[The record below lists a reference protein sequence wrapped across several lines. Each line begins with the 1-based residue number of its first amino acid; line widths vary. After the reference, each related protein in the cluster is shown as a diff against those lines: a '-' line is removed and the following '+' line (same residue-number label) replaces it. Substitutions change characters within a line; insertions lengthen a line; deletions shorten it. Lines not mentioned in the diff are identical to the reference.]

1 MSSNKIYFAVSDDKY
16 ELPVGVC
23 SEEEIRKVHNRSAL
37 TVKQQA
43 NKSKK
48 WRSVVPTGSGRHKS
62 KLSPDWIREFYLR
75 VMNLIDQKGVDIT
88 TFAKRNKVARQFF
101 YSNGCAPSIEKLIKL
116 ADILGVTTDY
126 LLGREELNND
136 KRRNRRV

>member
-1 MSSNKIYFAVSDDKY
+1 MSSNKIYFTVSDDKY

-23 SEEEIRKVHNRSAL
+23 SEEEITKVHNRSAL

-48 WRSVVPTGSGRHKS
+48 WRSVVPTGSGRYKS
-62 KLSPDWIREFYLR
+62 TMSPEWVRDFYLR
-75 VMNLIDQKGVDIT
+75 VLILIDQKGTDVRS
-88 TFAKRNKVARQFF
+88 FAKKNKVSRQFF
-101 YSNGCAPSIEKLIKL
+101 YSNGFAPSVEKLIKL

-126 LLGREELNND
+126 LLGREEQNNVIQ
-136 KRRNRRV
+136 KKER

>member
-23 SEEEIRKVHNRSAL
+23 SEEEITKVHNRSAL

-62 KLSPDWIREFYLR
+62 KLSPEWIREFYLR
-75 VMNLIDQKGVDIT
+75 VLILIDQKNVDVK
-88 TFAKRNKVARQFF
+88 TFAKRNRVSRQFF
-101 YSNGCAPSIEKLIKL
+101 YSNGCAPSIEKLLKL

-126 LLGREELNND
+126 LLGREEQNNVIQ
-136 KRRNRRV
+136 KKER

>member
-23 SEEEIRKVHNRSAL
+23 SEEEITKVHNRSAL

-62 KLSPDWIREFYLR
+62 TMSPEWVRDFYLR
-75 VMNLIDQKGVDIT
+75 VLILIDQKGTDVR
-88 TFAKRNKVARQFF
+88 TFAKRHKVARQFF

-116 ADILGVTTDY
+116 ADIFGVTTDY
-126 LLGREELNND
+126 LLGREEQNNVIQ
-136 KRRNRRV
+136 KKER

>member
-23 SEEEIRKVHNRSAL
+23 SEEEITKVHNRSAL

-48 WRSVVPTGSGRHKS
+48 WRSVKPMGTGRKRSNIS
-62 KLSPDWIREFYLR
+62 NEWVREFYLR
-75 VMNLIDQKGVDIT
+75 VLILIDQKGTDVRS
-88 TFAKRNKVARQFF
+88 FAKKNKVSRQFF
-101 YSNGCAPSIEKLIKL
+101 YSNGFAPSVEKLIKL

-126 LLGREELNND
+126 LLGREEQNNGIR
-136 KRRNRRV
+136 KEK